1 MTLGRR
7 LAVALTILVLFS
19 LLAWTVSLRA
29 QVQVRLYRTL
39 ADEAVQDLRGIGE
52 LERIADRYVQLRLRQ
67 VLEQG
72 YSAEDAARLRVR
84 LKEAVAALNE
94 VTASP
99 SPAVDDDLKSR
110 LQGDAVTMQES
121 RTARI
126 LDALLSHCDQAER
139 LLAQG
144 QAAEAA
150 VLLFRI
156 LRHDV
161 EGQLDRAFDAL
172 WDARQQRYAAV
183 SAEFTDKTQR
193 WLTALDASLFGL
205 TCVSVIMVGWVAR
218 GLKAPLRDL
227 ATGTEAITAGNLA
240 WRFTWRQ
247 GGEVGEL
254 ASHFNRM
261 AQELEHQHHALL
273 EQQRVLESRVAERT
287 SELSQRNE
295 ELRKLDKFRRQF
307 FADISHELR
316 TPLTVMRGE
325 AEVTLRGRATSPSE
339 YRACLQRIQVSAVQL
354 DRLVSE
360 MLFLAQIESG
370 HLEFDAQ
377 RLDWGEL
384 AASVVDDLRLLA
396 QARSIEVCWT
406 PPSGP
411 TWVRGDRSR
420 LRQSMLAIGD
430 NACRYSPTNSRVRLS
445 IESADGEAIFTVAD
459 RGIGVPS
466 QDKVKIFGRY
476 YRSENARRCRPD
488 GTGLGLPVA
497 QAIITAHGG
506 RITSTDRPG
515 GGTLFCIVLP
525 MCDPAVGL
533 GEDDGADS

>member
-7 LAVALTILVLFS
+7 LAVAVTIPVAFS
-19 LLAWTVSLRA
+19 LLAGTVSLRA
-29 QVQVRLYRTL
+29 HDQVRLYRSL
-39 ADEAVQDLRGIGE
+39 ADEAVQDLRRIGE
-52 LERIADRYVQLRLRQ
+52 LERISDRYLQLRLRQ

-72 YSAEDAARLRVR
+72 YSAEDAARLRLR

-99 SPAVDDDLKSR
+99 SPAVDDDLESR
-110 LQGDAVTMQES
+110 LQGDAGTIQV
-121 RTARI
+121 ARI
-126 LDALLSHCDQAER
+126 LDSLLYQCDQAER

-150 VLLFRI
+150 VLVFRI

-183 SAEFTDKTQR
+183 SAEVTDKTQR

-205 TCVSVIMVGWVAR
+205 TCVSMIMVGWVAR
-218 GLKAPLRDL
+218 GLKAPLRAL

-240 WRFTWRQ
+240 WRFTWGQ

-254 ASHFNRM
+254 ACHFNRM
-261 AQELEHQHHALL
+261 AQELERQHHALL

-525 MCDPAVGL
+525 MCDPAIGM